1 MAVRRLVPMGSAGG
15 LDDSGASGREN
26 GADSRNGQKVEC
38 VERMGGV
45 TRVLRA
51 HMAAEQVYVDR

>member
-1 MAVRRLVPMGSAGG
+1 MGSAGG